1 MLSRLIGEGTAAS
14 FLKPGLTEASERVR
28 LIGGR
33 VANAANGPTGSF
45 AGALAEQQ
53 AAGGAAE
60 PVDLEAEMVRLAD
73 EQLRFE
79 ASTRLLQKVYAQV
92 RASVRER

>member
-1 MLSRLIGEGTAAS
+1 MLNRLIGQGTAAS
-14 FLKPGLTEASERVR
+14 LLKTGLTEVSERVR

-33 VANAANGPTGSF
+33 VANAANGPAGGF

-53 AAGGAAE
+53 GAEAAAE